1 MAIGESPPNR
11 HGREGA
17 LETGISFTTRP
28 DMTYRSPWMTAEL
41 ESFRDSVRRF
51 VDAEIVPH
59 QERWKKQQHVDR
71 ALWNKGGDM
80 GLLLADIPEA
90 YGGSG
95 GTFAHQCVVFEEL
108 GYAGDVS
115 FGLHV
120 HAIVAHYLLNQGTE
134 EQRRKYLPRLASGE
148 MVAAIAMSEPGAGSD
163 LKGIRT
169 TATKDGDGYL
179 VNGSKT
185 FISNGYLADL
195 IVVVAKTEADAGAKG
210 ISLLLLETRDCAGF
224 KVGRILDKIGQKG
237 QDTCELFFDNARVP
251 LENVLGGIEGKGF
264 AQLMTELPY
273 ERTIL
278 GVAGVAA
285 IERALRLTVEHARE
299 RKAFGQA
306 LIEMQNTRFV
316 LAEVKT
322 EATVARTFID
332 RCIQDTIEGRMDTVL
347 ASMAKYWI
355 SDLQCEVV
363 DRCLQLFGGYGYMLE
378 YPIAQMYADA
388 RVQRIYG
395 GANEIMKEIIARSL

>member
-1 MAIGESPPNR
+1 ME
-11 HGREGA
+11 
-17 LETGISFTTRP
+17 L
-28 DMTYRSPWMTAEL
+28 MTPSWTNPEL
-41 ESFRDSVRRF
+41 EGFRDAVRRF
-51 VDAEIVPH
+51 IASEIAPH
-59 QERWKKQQHVDR
+59 GERWRQQQHVDR
-71 ALWNKGGDM
+71 ALWNKAGEM
-80 GLLLADIPEA
+80 GLLAADIPEE

-95 GTFAHQCVVFEEL
+95 GDFAHMAIIFEEL
-108 GYAGDVS
+108 GYAGDMA

-134 EQRRKYLPRLASGE
+134 EQKRRYLPKLASGE

-169 TATKDGDGYL
+169 AAVKGGDGYRL
-179 VNGSKT
+179 NGSKT

-195 IVVVAKTEADAGAKG
+195 ILVVAKTDPAGGAKG
-210 ISLLLLETRDCAGF
+210 ISLMLLETKDNPGF
-224 KVGRILDKIGQKG
+224 RVGRILEKVGQKG
-237 QDTCELFFDNARVP
+237 QDTCELFFDGAHVP
-251 LENVLGGIEGKGF
+251 LANVLGGEEGRGF
-264 AQLMTELPY
+264 VQLMTELPY
-273 ERTIL
+273 ERTII

-285 IERALRLTVEHARE
+285 IERALTLTVEYTKE

-316 LAEVKT
+316 LAEIKT
-322 EATVARTFID
+322 EATVARIFID
-332 RCIQDTIEGRMDTVL
+332 RCIEDMLAGRMDAVR

-355 SDLQCEVV
+355 SDLQCKVV
-363 DRCLQLFGGYGYMLE
+363 DQCVQLFGGYGYMLE
-378 YPIAQMYADA
+378 YPIAQMYVDA

>member
-1 MAIGESPPNR
+1 ME
-11 HGREGA
+11 
-17 LETGISFTTRP
+17 L
-28 DMTYRSPWMTAEL
+28 MTPSWSNPEL
-41 ESFRDSVRRF
+41 ESFRDAVRRF
-51 VDAEIVPH
+51 VASEVAPH
-59 QERWKKQQHVDR
+59 GERWRQQQHVDR
-71 ALWNKGGDM
+71 DLWHKAGEM
-80 GLLLADIPEA
+80 GLLAADIPEE

-95 GTFAHQCVVFEEL
+95 GNFAHMAIVFEEL
-108 GYAGDVS
+108 GYAGDMA

-134 EQRRKYLPRLASGE
+134 EQRQRYLPKLASGE

-169 TATKDGDGYL
+169 TALRGADGYRL
-179 VNGSKT
+179 NGSKT

-195 IVVVAKTEADAGAKG
+195 ILVVAKTDPAGGAKG
-210 ISLLLLETRDCAGF
+210 ISLMLLETRDGQGWNTAGF
-224 KVGRILDKIGQKG
+224 RVGRILEKVGQKG
-237 QDTCELFFDNARVP
+237 QDTCELFFDDAHVP
-251 LENVLGGIEGKGF
+251 LANVLGGEEGRGF

-273 ERTIL
+273 ERTII

-285 IERALRLTVEHARE
+285 IERALHLTVAHAKE
-299 RKAFGQA
+299 RRAFGQV

-316 LAEVKT
+316 LAGIKT
-322 EATVARTFID
+322 EATVARIFID
-332 RCIQDTIEGRMDTVL
+332 RCVEDMLAGRMDTVR

-355 SDLQCEVV
+355 SDLQCKVV
-363 DRCLQLFGGYGYMLE
+363 DQCVQLFGGYGYMLE
-378 YPIAQMYADA
+378 YPIAQMYVDA

>member
-1 MAIGESPPNR
+1 MN
-11 HGREGA
+11 
-17 LETGISFTTRP
+17 TT
-28 DMTYRSPWMTAEL
+28 SPWMNPEL
-41 ESFRDSVRRF
+41 EGFRDAVRRF
-51 VDAEIVPH
+51 VEAEMAPH
-59 QERWKKQQHVDR
+59 QERWRKQQHVDR
-71 ALWNKGGDM
+71 DLWRKAGDM
-80 GLLLADIPEA
+80 GMLLADIPEE

-95 GTFAHQCVVFEEL
+95 GSFAHQCIVFEEL
-108 GYAGDVS
+108 GFAGDTA

-134 EQRRKYLPRLASGE
+134 EQKKKYLPKLASGE

-169 TATKDGDGYL
+169 TARRDGDGYL
-179 VNGSKT
+179 INGSKI

-195 IVVVAKTEADAGAKG
+195 VVVVTKTDPDAGAKG
-210 ISLLLLETRDCAGF
+210 VSLMLLETRDCKGYR
-224 KVGRILDKIGQKG
+224 VGRILEKLGQKG
-237 QDTCELFFDNARVP
+237 QDTCELFFDDARVP
-251 LENVLGGIEGKGF
+251 QENVLGGVEGQGF

-273 ERTIL
+273 ERIL
-278 GVAGVAA
+278 IGVAGVAA
-285 IERALRLTVEHARE
+285 IERALRLTIDYARE
-299 RKAFGQA
+299 RKAFGKA

-316 LAEVKT
+316 LADIKT
-322 EATVARTFID
+322 EATVARSFID
-332 RCIQDTIEGRMDTVL
+332 RCIQDMIEGRMDTVL
-347 ASMAKYWI
+347 ASMAKCWI
-355 SDLQCEVV
+355 SDLQCSVV